1 MLFTQATEVGIQLE
15 NALILSPENLAKSQ
29 ITANN
34 ERILNWAKDNHV
46 LIKFDS
52 NPKSDFNCIIGIMMD
67 ERVSD
72 STMSTNKKMLKH
84 LGDELIKFIDNL
96 SDETDEAIK
105 DAENHQK
112 VADLIK
118 QFKADVKS
126 IYGED
131 TIVDICICK
140 KSDLDSLISDIL
152 RQAIIENC
160 QPMTAMVNQLHP
172 PRKKNKE
179 GVQLNV
185 RKRIYYKSGN
195 SSMLLCKDAT
205 IPASKVLISS
215 IRDNMKKLG
224 LKLEGNFIITN

>member
-1 MLFTQATEVGIQLE
+1 MLFTQATAVGIQLE

-52 NPKSDFNCIIGIMMD
+52 NPKSDFNCVIGIMMD

-84 LGDELIKFIDNL
+84 LGDELIKFIEDL
-96 SDETDEAIK
+96 SDETDEANK

-112 VADLIK
+112 VEALVK
-118 QFKADVKS
+118 QFEADVKN

-131 TIVDICICK
+131 VTVNIGIYK
-140 KSDLDSLISDIL
+140 KRDLDNLVNDIL
-152 RQAIIENC
+152 RQAFTE
-160 QPMTAMVNQLHP
+160 
-172 PRKKNKE
+172 
-179 GVQLNV
+179 
-185 RKRIYYKSGN
+185 
-195 SSMLLCKDAT
+195 LC
-205 IPASKVLISS
+205 
-215 IRDNMKKLG
+215 
-224 LKLEGNFIITN
+224 